1 MTRPAAP
8 HIQLNRAYVQS
19 KVIEAN
25 LQHLGATIVLADGSL
40 HDDVHLFTQR
50 FEEFVRRLSHI
61 LRPARP
67 SQIGDQHDFFIG
79 IHRA

>member
-25 LQHLGATIVLADGSL
+25 LQHLGTAIALADGSL
-40 HDDVHLFTQR
+40 QHDVQAFIDR
-50 FEEFVRRLSHI
+50 FEEFVRRLNHASDAAAAI
-61 LRPARP
+61 DEAAR
-67 SQIGDQHDFFIG
+67 
-79 IHRA
+79 AA

>member
-8 HIQLNRAYVQS
+8 HTQLNRAYVQS

-50 FEEFVRRLSHI
+50 FEEFVRRLSHASDVAAAI
-61 LRPARP
+61 NGAE
-67 SQIGDQHDFFIG
+67 
-79 IHRA
+79 RAA